1 MKILL
6 QRIKKSFSAFKKRMI
21 INKRI
26 KELGGDQARKKL
38 REERLLNIR
47 KEKLLITSMMV
58 NSWKLKEIKSPSE
71 EEYYK
76 FFFTQPMPIK
86 YLRDT
91 VKKYWDE

>member
-1 MKILL
+1 MKTLL
-6 QRIKKSFSAFKKRMI
+6 KKIKKSFSVFRKRMI
-21 INKRI
+21 INRRV